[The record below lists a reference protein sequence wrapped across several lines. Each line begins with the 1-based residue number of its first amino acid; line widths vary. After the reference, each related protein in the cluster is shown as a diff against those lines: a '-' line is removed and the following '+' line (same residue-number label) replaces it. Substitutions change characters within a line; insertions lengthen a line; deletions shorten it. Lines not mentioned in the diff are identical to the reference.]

1 MTNLKADTHTVVCRG
16 TWFFV
21 QIRDWIIGASTCL
34 EHSSLNACDWNGR
47 ACDLRSRPHR
57 SKICPRT
64 PDRGPRVISVN
75 IASRFTDFTPHAA
88 RRPGMQA
95 GRRAGTPHE
104 RTRRTHTS
112 PQDAHNTGDHRQHDT
127 HTLLSQSHSAALRP
141 LGRERGGEI
150 CRCKYN
156 KHDTTHTRP
165 KRGPLRAAA
174 GAVLSVAC
182 APTPADAAHP
192 ESASRVCSRLRSGRH
207 SLSAPCPWGCR
218 PRRACPPRGAGV
230 VDAVRLYTCDTT
242 NRVVVDPVLGLPRR
256 DCHQL
261 LRGSRVDSDDIVHV
275 GLGHP
280 HLHRDTEALG
290 GARAY
295 NGEVG

>member
-112 PQDAHNTGDHRQHDT
+112 PQDAHNTDHRQHDT
-127 HTLLSQSHSAALRP
+127 HTSLPASWDGRTGENVGVSIINTTRHTHGLNAGRCALPLAPCCPWRAHPRRQTRPTPRAHRVCALASGQVGTPLARHAHGDAVLDARALRE
-141 LGRERGGEI
+141 GR
-150 CRCKYN
+150 
-156 KHDTTHTRP
+156 
-165 KRGPLRAAA
+165 
-174 GAVLSVAC
+174 VLSTQYGY
-182 APTPADAAHP
+182 TP
-192 ESASRVCSRLRSGRH
+192 VT
-207 SLSAPCPWGCR
+207 
-218 PRRACPPRGAGV
+218 PPIG
-230 VDAVRLYTCDTT
+230 
-242 NRVVVDPVLGLPRR
+242 
-256 DCHQL
+256 
-261 LRGSRVDSDDIVHV
+261 
-275 GLGHP
+275 
-280 HLHRDTEALG
+280 
-290 GARAY
+290 
-295 NGEVG
+295 